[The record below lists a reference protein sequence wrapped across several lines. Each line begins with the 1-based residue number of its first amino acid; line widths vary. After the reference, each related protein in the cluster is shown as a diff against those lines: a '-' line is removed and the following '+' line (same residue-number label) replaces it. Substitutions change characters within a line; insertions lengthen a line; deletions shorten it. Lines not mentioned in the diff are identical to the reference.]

1 MVQRSGL
8 LTKSI
13 LLLIAWLFSVS
24 LMAQEKPA
32 YKLFRGDGSKVKYS
46 KMMKE
51 LEKADF
57 VFFGELHNNPIAHW
71 LQLEV
76 TRDLHAVRGGEL
88 VLGAEMFEAD
98 DQFLIEEFFRGFI
111 NAKRFEEDARL
122 WPNYK
127 TDYSPLLLLAKE
139 NGLPFIATNIPRRYA
154 SFVATKGLE
163 ALDSLPAEA
172 KRFIAPLPIE
182 FDPEVPCY
190 KNMLDMGGMGAMGA
204 HGGMNIVKAQA
215 IKDATMAHFIGQNYQ
230 PGNLFIHYNGSY
242 HSDNHEGIIW
252 YLKKL
257 HPSAQIIVISTVS
270 QEEVDKLTDES
281 KGKADYIIA
290 VPERMTTTY

>member
-1 MVQRSGL
+1 MDRRSIIFI
-8 LTKSI
+8 KSI
-13 LLLIAWLFSVS
+13 LLLIALVFTVD
-24 LMAQEKPA
+24 LAAQEKPA
-32 YKLFRGDGSKVKYS
+32 YRLYRGDGSKVKYS

-76 TRDLHAVRGGEL
+76 TRDLHAVRGEAV

-139 NGLPFIATNIPRRYA
+139 NSLPFIATNIPRRYA
-154 SFVATKGLE
+154 SFVASKGLE

-190 KNMLDMGGMGAMGA
+190 KNMLEMGGMGSMGA

-215 IKDATMAHFIGQNYQ
+215 IKDATMAHFINLNYQ
-230 PGNLFIHYNGSY
+230 PGNQFIHYNGSY
-242 HSDNHEGIIW
+242 HSDNHEGIVW
-252 YLKKL
+252 YLRKL
-257 HPSAQIIVISTVS
+257 QPDARIIVLTTVT
-270 QEEVDKLTDES
+270 QEEVDKLADES